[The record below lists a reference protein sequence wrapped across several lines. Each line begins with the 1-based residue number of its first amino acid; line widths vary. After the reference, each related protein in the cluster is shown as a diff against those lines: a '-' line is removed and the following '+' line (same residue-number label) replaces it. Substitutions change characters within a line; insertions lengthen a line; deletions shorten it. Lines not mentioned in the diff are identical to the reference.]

1 MKLSEYAPDSQQE
14 LDEIWAGLGTWL
26 RSAVPGNTGKMAGG
40 EREMARYVYKFIND
54 MMRLA
59 GRYKDDEDAPI
70 TKKNLQ
76 KLPTRALY
84 LYMTGGGGMKLPPAE
99 IQGILTALSKNKKL
113 AIATPAGLTA
123 ADLNTDDGTIESIWK
138 VTDPKLAEVLIDKLM
153 SIAALRKMEIDN
165 LRDNT
170 SNRANAQATQQQ
182 QQQQQQPTQATPAA
196 PTLNIASINAAI
208 QALGNAP

>member
-1 MKLSEYAPDSQQE
+1 M
-14 LDEIWAGLGTWL
+14 
-26 RSAVPGNTGKMAGG
+26 
-40 EREMARYVYKFIND
+40 
-54 MMRLA
+54 
-59 GRYKDDEDAPI
+59 
-70 TKKNLQ
+70 
-76 KLPTRALY
+76 
-84 LYMTGGGGMKLPPAE
+84 
-99 IQGILTALSKNKKL
+99 
-113 AIATPAGLTA
+113 TA
-123 ADLNTDDGTIESIWK
+123 ADLNTDDSTIESIWK

-182 QQQQQQPTQATPAA
+182 QKQQQQPTQATPAA